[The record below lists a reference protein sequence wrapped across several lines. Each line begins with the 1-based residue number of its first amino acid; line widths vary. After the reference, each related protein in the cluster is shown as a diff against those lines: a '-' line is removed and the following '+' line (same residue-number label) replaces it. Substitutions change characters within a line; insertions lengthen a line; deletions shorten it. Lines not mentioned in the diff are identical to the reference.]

1 MIYEVEGDIMLTR
14 AQVIAH
20 NVAVAD
26 PMTRGLARKLRELY
40 PAMTEQFLAWCEE
53 TGAEPGQVW
62 FWGRPGRIQVANLIT
77 HEADDDPARPRRP
90 DKIALSQSLRALK
103 TLYTEHRFKSVAM
116 PTIGAGEFGLD
127 WIEVRDMLH
136 AQLGELLIPVFVYVK
151 ELEGQVAHEPG
162 M

>member
-40 PAMTEQFLAWCEE
+40 PTMTEQFITWCEE

-62 FWGRPGRIQVANLIT
+62 LWSKPGRIQILNMVT
-77 HEADDDPARPRRP
+77 HAADDDPSRPRRP
-90 DKIALSQSLRALK
+90 DKIALNRTLRALNN
-103 TLYTEHRFKSVAM
+103 LYAEHRFKSIAM
-116 PTIGAGEFGLD
+116 PRIGAGEFGLD
-127 WIEVRDMLH
+127 WIEVRDMLG
-136 AQLGELLIPVFVYVK
+136 AQLSELLIPIFVYVK